1 MTKNYLLLA
10 AILLGFTALQA
21 QNLVPNPS
29 FEAHTVCPKELG
41 KRQLYIENW
50 IQPSAGS
57 IDYFHRCSNTCGVPD
72 NVVGYQEALSGDA
85 YIGIT
90 VYHER
95 YRVYAQAPLKVP
107 LTAGKTY
114 TVEYNISLA
123 ENSKYATSA
132 ISAYFSTEKITSLVE
147 TVFECMESQKS
158 PEGDYKL
165 VPGPCRPQ
173 INNPAENLLKETK
186 TWKKIS
192 ATFTA
197 KGGEKYITLGNFFA
211 NTKTPTTAS
220 PSIGKGLYAYY
231 FIDDVAVY
239 ESGTSPEPFFT
250 STNISPVAGL
260 NQAQK
265 NPAWKEEAL
274 KEQAAAKQP
283 VEETLIDPL
292 SIKQMMNESEIDK
305 KIAEV
310 RQKLNE
316 LKTIN
321 EALTLQ
327 KAIVQAKAQPD
338 AKPVVL
344 EKLYFTKAKAE
355 ILPQSEGELIKLV
368 NMMNNNPA
376 MQIRIDGHTDES
388 GTEEANKKLSVQRAQ
403 AVVNFLIMFDIDPTR
418 MTYNGYGSTKPL
430 AKNDTEE
437 GRRLNRRVE
446 FTITKK

>member
-1 MTKNYLLLA
+1 MAKNYIIVL
-10 AILLGFTALQA
+10 ILSIGFSALQA

-50 IQPSAGS
+50 IQPTAGS

-95 YRVYAQAPLKVP
+95 YRVYAQAPLKTP
-107 LTAGKTY
+107 LTAGKIY
-114 TVEYNISLA
+114 TVEYNVCLA
-123 ENSKYATSA
+123 ENSKYAA
-132 ISAYFSTEKITSLVE
+132 AALSAYISTDKITGLVE
-147 TVFECMESQKS
+147 TVFECMESVKS

-173 INNPAENLLKETK
+173 INNPAENFLKDNK
-186 TWKKIS
+186 SWKKIS
-192 ATFTA
+192 GTFTA
-197 KGGEKYITLGNFFA
+197 KGGEKYITIGNFYG

-220 PSIGKGLYAYY
+220 PSVGKGLYAYY

-239 ESGTSPEPFFT
+239 ESGTKVEPFFT
-250 STNISPVAGL
+250 STNISPVASL

-265 NPAWKEEAL
+265 NPAWKEAEAP
-274 KEQAAAKQP
+274 KPAP
-283 VEETLIDPL
+283 VEEAMIDPL
-292 SIKQMMNESEIDK
+292 SIKQMMNEQEIDK

-316 LKTIN
+316 LKQIN
-321 EALTLQ
+321 EALTQQ

-338 AKPVVL
+338 AKPVIL
-344 EKLYFTKAKAE
+344 EKLYFAKNKAE

-388 GTEEANKKLSVQRAQ
+388 GAEDLNKKLSVERAQ
-403 AVVNFLIMFDIDPTR
+403 AVVNFLVMFDVDATR
-418 MTYNGYGSTKPL
+418 MTYNGFGSTKPL

-437 GRRLNRRVE
+437 GRKLNRRVE